1 MLPQAVIISLVWSP
15 AVLAKS
21 HSTRIDKSSNI
32 DNANHIFNAIQNSM
46 RQFGSSLD
54 HNGMSLFV
62 AQVPADTEFYHGTST
77 PYRINGTEW
86 LAFEPEHA
94 LMFARPFRGGPPRGG
109 WPGAPREPDDGSTV
123 DWPPVPDFLMASDA
137 PDDRHSPL
145 LSPPEMRRKHDLR
158 RKSGPHMTTP
168 SPDEERPDFDISA
181 SQNPMI
187 AVNTEEGRAHG
198 YLHTY
203 RTKHDLRLLYVDGQS
218 AAKTN
223 KGTLDV
229 QDLVLLHHEP
239 PTSTRQTIDL
249 PHFLPPPLPPPPP
262 PPPIDAKRF
271 QEDDERRPRGPMG
284 EAERALRLCRLAKE
298 EWNDSI
304 DGILRMEAGFEIILC
319 DFAKHLDI
327 VQIAETKE
335 ETKDHGPGG
344 PFEIDYGEM
353 INSFKAVAARYDGI
367 GGERVSL
374 NYENFVTLFAY
385 DDAIVFDTTD
395 KPRIKNHT
403 AIIEPIRLA
412 IKEMVLAQSD
422 KRTKNWQAIAD
433 MVVSRY
439 ADRIAYL
446 ASGDI
451 VDLDTF
457 KAEIDRA
464 LRPYINYGDRNVTAE
479 IARCSGQFLPSHTG
493 NSELLAAKAI
503 RNVSAVICRTLSAAN
518 EIDTLAHGISTI
530 RGLKSW
536 LAWPTFKKCRGC
548 GVHEVCVIPIWP
560 SGSKDDFDHP
570 RCRSNLSQTH
580 DSYWDGFRRRPR
592 ENHESK
598 SEEVY

>member
-94 LMFARPFRGGPPRGG
+94 LMFARPFRGGPPR
-109 WPGAPREPDDGSTV
+109 
-123 DWPPVPDFLMASDA
+123 
-137 PDDRHSPL
+137 
-145 LSPPEMRRKHDLR
+145 
-158 RKSGPHMTTP
+158 
-168 SPDEERPDFDISA
+168 DFDISA

-229 QDLVLLHHEP
+229 QDL
-239 PTSTRQTIDL
+239 
-249 PHFLPPPLPPPPP
+249 
-262 PPPIDAKRF
+262 
-271 QEDDERRPRGPMG
+271 EDDERRPRGPMG